1 MGAAGRPPGDRR
13 VAGPGSTPIVAL
25 TPFVR
30 ESPRS
35 ETASVRT
42 LAPGEHGYPE
52 ALRDLKDPP
61 LRLYVRGDA
70 IPPLARTVAIVG
82 TRTATP
88 YGLRL
93 ASQLA
98 SDLAARGIAVVS
110 GLARGVDA
118 AAHEAAL
125 ASGGRT
131 LAVIPSALDRVTPAA
146 HVTLAA
152 RIVRSGALLSEVGE
166 GGPFGR
172 GAFVRR
178 NRIIAALAAATVV
191 VEAGEASG
199 ALATAAIARTLGRAV
214 LAVPGDVDRPGA
226 QGTLSLLRQGAR
238 PCADAADVLASL
250 PAPMEEPVTP
260 ESRLEA
266 ALDSRPRDV
275 TALAEAS
282 GAGVADTLARLLR
295 LQWSGIAV
303 SHPGGR
309 WSRRNG

>member
-1 MGAAGRPPGDRR
+1 M
-13 VAGPGSTPIVAL
+13 
-25 TPFVR
+25 R
-30 ESPRS
+30 ERPRS
-35 ETASVRT
+35 ETAIARA
-42 LAPGEHGYPE
+42 LAPGEQGYPE

-70 IPPLARTVAIVG
+70 IPAPARAVAIVG

-93 ASQLA
+93 ASRLA
-98 SDLAARGIAVVS
+98 ADLAARGIVVVS

-131 LAVIPSALDRVTPAA
+131 LAVIPSALDRVTPVA
-146 HVTLAA
+146 HTALAA
-152 RIVRSGALLSEVGE
+152 RIVRSGVLMSEVAE

-178 NRIIAALAAATVV
+178 NRIIAALAGATVV

-199 ALATAAIARTLGRAV
+199 ALATAAIARALGRAV

-250 PAPMEEPVTP
+250 PAAAEASDTP

-266 ALDSRPRDV
+266 ALGSLPRDV

-282 GAGVADTLARLLR
+282 GMPVADTLARLLR

-303 SHPGGR
+303 AHPGGR
-309 WSRRNG
+309 WSRRDA

>member
-1 MGAAGRPPGDRR
+1 
-13 VAGPGSTPIVAL
+13 
-25 TPFVR
+25 
-30 ESPRS
+30 
-35 ETASVRT
+35 
-42 LAPGEHGYPE
+42 
-52 ALRDLKDPP
+52 
-61 LRLYVRGDA
+61 
-70 IPPLARTVAIVG
+70 VAIVG

-93 ASQLA
+93 ASRLA
-98 SDLAARGIAVVS
+98 ADLAARGIVVVS

-131 LAVIPSALDRVTPAA
+131 LAVIPSALDRVTPVA
-146 HVTLAA
+146 HTALAA
-152 RIVRSGALLSEVGE
+152 RIVRSGALMSEVAE

-178 NRIIAALAAATVV
+178 NRIIAALAGATVV

-199 ALATAAIARTLGRAV
+199 ALATAAIARALGRAV

-250 PAPMEEPVTP
+250 PAAAQASDTP

-266 ALDSRPRDV
+266 ALGSLPRDV

-282 GAGVADTLARLLR
+282 GMPVADTLARLLR

-303 SHPGGR
+303 AHPGGR
-309 WSRRNG
+309 WSRRDA

>member
-1 MGAAGRPPGDRR
+1 M
-13 VAGPGSTPIVAL
+13 
-25 TPFVR
+25 
-30 ESPRS
+30 
-35 ETASVRT
+35 RT
-42 LAPGEHGYPE
+42 WAPGEHGYPE
-52 ALRDLKDPP
+52 ALLDLDHPP
-61 LRLYVRGDA
+61 LRLYVLGGEL
-70 IPPLARTVAIVG
+70 PPLARAVAIVG

-93 ASQLA
+93 ASRLA
-98 SDLAARGIAVVS
+98 SDLVAHGIAVVS

-118 AAHEAAL
+118 AAHEATIA
-125 ASGGRT
+125 AGGRT
-131 LAVIPSALDRVTPAA
+131 LAVIPSALDRITPAA
-146 HVTLAA
+146 HTALAA
-152 RIVRSGALLSEVGE
+152 RIVRSGALVSEVAE

-191 VEAGEASG
+191 VEAGRESG

-226 QGTLSLLRQGAR
+226 QGTLALLRQGAR

-250 PAPMEEPVTP
+250 PAATDEPVTP
-260 ESRLEA
+260 ESRLES
-266 ALDSRPRDV
+266 ALGSLPRDV

-282 GAGVADTLARLLR
+282 GSPVADTLARLLR

-309 WSRRNG
+309 WSRRGG